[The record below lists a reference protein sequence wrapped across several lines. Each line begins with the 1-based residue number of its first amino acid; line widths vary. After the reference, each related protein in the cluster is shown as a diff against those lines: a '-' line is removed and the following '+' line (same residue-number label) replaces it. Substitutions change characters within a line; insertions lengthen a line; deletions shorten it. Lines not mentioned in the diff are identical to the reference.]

1 MTPRS
6 ERGAGS
12 VLVLG
17 VVGAVVTVLAG
28 TLVVVAGLRD
38 VHRARS
44 AADLAAL
51 AAGRPLTSGG
61 TADCVGAARV
71 AAVNGGALSICR
83 ELPDGTVV
91 VEVGVDTSWPL
102 GWTGLPDSL
111 SGTARAGP
119 DLVPP

>member
-1 MTPRS
+1 MTPRG

-17 VVGAVVTVLAG
+17 VVGAVVAVLAG
-28 TLVVVAGLRD
+28 ALVVVAGLRD

-61 TADCVGAARV
+61 TADCVAAARV
-71 AAVNGGALSICR
+71 AAGNGGALTLCL
-83 ELPDGTVV
+83 ELPDGTVL
-91 VEVGVDTSWPL
+91 VEVGVATSWPH

-119 DLVPP
+119 ELVPP